1 MNRKRIVIIC
11 PGRGS
16 YTRETQGYLNE
27 YKEPHIDKINY
38 MDKQILIKVTNNQEY
53 WPTFHAFLFFQQ
65 SYQLNHVH
73 A

>member
-16 YTRETQGYLNE
+16 YTRDTQGYLNE

-38 MDKQILIKVTNNQEY
+38 MDKQRLKAGLTSLTDLDTTTVSYTHLTL
-53 WPTFHAFLFFQQ
+53 PTIC
-65 SYQLNHVH
+65 SV
-73 A
+73 